1 MKKII
6 LLLFV
11 FICVFF
17 CTLTVNAQNGEENI
31 SQSEEYQQIVEDLT
45 QSMENAAGRDVNEI
59 LEEQDISLENPES
72 ISEIS
77 IGSVIGS
84 IFSSFMDVIKKP
96 AVMLGKIIAI
106 TLLCVTAKSMAP
118 EGSSVTKAFNIIG
131 ILSTI
136 TVMYDTVYSSIEI
149 IRSSLESLAEFMTAY
164 IPVFSS
170 VAAVGGSVTASGS
183 YYAVTFIL
191 CEIIGFAAK
200 SVIMPFLSI
209 VLAIS
214 LVSAIN
220 PNLQF
225 SGAAESVKKACH
237 WILGG
242 MMTIFVGLLSIQGL
256 SGSAADTLASR
267 AVKFAASSFI
277 PVIGGAVS
285 EAYSTIHSSMG
296 VIRTGI
302 GSIGIIIICIM
313 LLKPVVTI
321 IAIKFIVSI
330 AQIISGIFEQKECSE
345 FLKST
350 NAVMSIGLS
359 VIICFSVIFVIATAV
374 LMMTAMNIGV

>member
-6 LLLFV
+6 VLLFV
-11 FICVFF
+11 FAGVFF
-17 CTLTVNAQNGEENI
+17 EAFPVYAEGSRGDI
-31 SQSEEYQQIVEDLT
+31 SQSEEYQEIVEDLT
-45 QSMENAAGRDVNEI
+45 QGLENAAGDDVNEI
-59 LEEQDISLENPES
+59 LEEQEISLKNPES

-77 IGSVIGS
+77 VGSVIKS
-84 IFSSFMDVIKKP
+84 VVSSFTDVIKRP
-96 AVMLGKIIAI
+96 AIMLGKIIAI
-106 TLLCVTAKSMAP
+106 TLLCVTEKSMAP

-136 TVMYDTVYSSIEI
+136 TVMYETVYSSIEI
-149 IRSSLESLAEFMTAY
+149 IRSSLERLTEFMTAY
-164 IPVFSS
+164 IPIFSS

-183 YYAVTFIL
+183 YYAVTLIL

-200 SVIMPFLSI
+200 SIIMPFLSI

-225 SGAAESVKKACH
+225 SGAAESIKKACH

-330 AQIISGIFEQKECSE
+330 AQIISGVFEQKECNE

-359 VIICFSVIFVIATAV
+359 VVICFSVIFVIATAV
-374 LMMTAMNIGV
+374 LMMTAMNIGA

>member
-6 LLLFV
+6 LLLFGLALLILWAFPV
-11 FICVFF
+11 Y
-17 CTLTVNAQNGEENI
+17 AENDSSDI
-31 SQSEEYQQIVEDLT
+31 LQTEEYQDIVEGLT
-45 QSMENAAGRDVNEI
+45 DQMENAVDDDINQI
-59 LEEQDISLENPES
+59 LEEQEISLESPEN
-72 ISEIS
+72 ISKIS
-77 IGSVIGS
+77 ITSILKS
-84 IFSSFMDVIKKP
+84 IFTSFTDVLKKP

-131 ILSTI
+131 VLSTV
-136 TVMYDTVYSSIEI
+136 TVMYETVYSSIEI
-149 IRSSLESLAEFMTAY
+149 IRTSLEQLSQFMTAY
-164 IPVFSS
+164 IPIFSS
-170 VAAVGGSVTASGS
+170 VVAVGGSITASGS
-183 YYAVTFIL
+183 YYATTLIL
-191 CEIIGFAAK
+191 CEIIGFAANR
-200 SVIMPFLSI
+200 VIMPFMSI

-220 PNLQF
+220 PNMEF
-225 SGAAESVKKACH
+225 SGAAESIKKACH

-256 SGSAADTLASR
+256 SGSATDSLASR

-277 PVIGGAVS
+277 PIIGGAVS
-285 EAYSTIHSSMG
+285 EAYSTIHGSVG

-302 GSIGIIIICIM
+302 GTIGIIIICIM
-313 LLKPVVTI
+313 VLKPILTI
-321 IAIKFIVSI
+321 IAIKFIISLS
-330 AQIISGIFEQKECSE
+330 QIISGMFEQKECSE

-359 VIICFSVIFVIATAV
+359 VVICFSVIFIIATAV
-374 LMMTAMNIGV
+374 LMLTAMNVGA

>member
-6 LLLFV
+6 LLMFV
-11 FICVFF
+11 FMCMFF
-17 CTLTVNAQNGEENI
+17 YAFTVNAENGEENI
-31 SQSEEYQQIVEDLT
+31 SQSEEYQQIVEELT
-45 QSMENAAGRDVNEI
+45 QSMENAAGSDVNEI
-59 LEEQDISLENPES
+59 LEEQDISLERPES

-77 IGSVIGS
+77 IGSVIDS

-118 EGSSVTKAFNIIG
+118 DGSSVTKAFNIIG

-149 IRSSLESLAEFMTAY
+149 IRSSLERLAEFMTAY
-164 IPVFSS
+164 IPIFSS

-214 LVSAIN
+214 LVS
-220 PNLQF
+220 
-225 SGAAESVKKACH
+225 AESVKKACH

-374 LMMTAMNIGV
+374 LMMTAMNIGA